1 MWMLWVGLVAYLA
14 VGLIFLLRS
23 PSRGF
28 IADVLFALLWPI
40 YLWLYV
46 RHGI

>member
-1 MWMLWVGLVAYLA
+1 VTTFLVLILAYLA

-23 PSRGF
+23 ETRGF
-28 IADVLFALLWPI
+28 IADMLFALLWPV

-46 RHGI
+46 RHGL